1 MVPCAYVRVFQPLEA
16 FPADERDRWE
26 AYIVAGGPV
35 PRLRPAY
42 RQRIA
47 VDNLGLIAPIEA
59 EDADIRLV
67 DDAYYVCPW
76 RTRIR
81 VLSSLLALRE
91 SAVGEMADVL
101 VPEADARKAAREL
114 SKLRRRDKSAVPFM
128 MQSPWHVPIRWFI
141 LVKDKERR
149 LVEHDGRYHLSYE
162 TTVGKA
168 RRRLDWALSVV
179 RSSELEPLEDML
191 VELQVW
197 LANFDRHSILELDYA
212 GLSRLFTWDELDDD
226 HSARD
231 IEEAIDALGA
241 NELSRSADLYQAVA
255 GRWAEVRAHESM
267 N

>member
-1 MVPCAYVRVFQPLEA
+1 MVPAAYLRVYQPLEA

-35 PRLRPAY
+35 PRVRPAY
-42 RQRIA
+42 RQRVV
-47 VDNLGLIAPIEA
+47 VDNMGLLAPVEA
-59 EDADIRLV
+59 EDANLRLV
-67 DDAYYVCPW
+67 DGAYYVCPW

-81 VLSSLLALRE
+81 MLSSLLALRDT
-91 SAVGEMADVL
+91 AVGEMADVL
-101 VPEADARKAAREL
+101 VPEADAKRAAREL
-114 SKLRRRDKSAVPFM
+114 SKLRRRDPSAVPFM
-128 MQSPWHVPIRWFI
+128 MQSGWHVPIRWFT

-149 LVEHDGRYHLSYE
+149 LVERDGAFHLSYE

-179 RSSELEPLEDML
+179 RRTELEPLQDML
-191 VELQVW
+191 TELQVW
-197 LANFDRHSILELDYA
+197 LANFDRRSILELDYA
-212 GLSRLFTWDELDDD
+212 SLNRLFTWDELDDD

-231 IEEAIDALGA
+231 VEEAIEALDAS
-241 NELSRSADLYQAVA
+241 ELSRSADLYQAVA